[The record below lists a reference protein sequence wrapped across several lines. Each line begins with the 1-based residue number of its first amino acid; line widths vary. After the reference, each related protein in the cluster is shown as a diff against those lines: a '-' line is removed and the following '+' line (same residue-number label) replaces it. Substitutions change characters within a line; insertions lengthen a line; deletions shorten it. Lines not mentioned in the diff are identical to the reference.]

1 MVTETIQGR
10 FTCSPC
16 DQAHHHEEKKKIL
29 MKSQEVYNF
38 KITFPWY
45 LDKVKQKYISSI
57 RMEKSPEDK

>member
-1 MVTETIQGR
+1 
-10 FTCSPC
+10 
-16 DQAHHHEEKKKIL
+16 